1 MNVLDSSGW
10 LEYLADGPNAD
21 FFAPAIERPRDL
33 LVPAVTLTEV
43 FKRVAQQRGTDEAL
57 SVVALMHQGQVVDFD
72 ASLALDAARLG
83 LQHRLPLADSMIYA
97 TALRHDA
104 TVWTQDADFE
114 GLPHVRYCAA
124 VPPPRPTP

>member
-1 MNVLDSSGW
+1 VNVVDSSGW

-21 FFAPAIERPRDL
+21 FFAPAIERTRDL
-33 LVPAVTLTEV
+33 LVPTVTLTEV

-83 LQHRLPLADSMIYA
+83 LQHQLPLADSMIYA
-97 TALRHDA
+97 TAQRHDA
-104 TVWTQDADFE
+104 TLWSQDADFD
-114 GLPHVRYCAA
+114 GLPSVRYRSA